1 MLDTEHGIPEERSAA
16 DSNNYYLGS
25 IGGHNVAIA
34 CLPLGSPGTSSAATV
49 AMHMQ
54 RTFTG
59 IRIGLLV
66 GVGGGAPSAA
76 DDIRLG
82 DVVVSTPN
90 SSCGG
95 VIEYVYEAAS
105 TSAAADNDR
114 HRRNDDGSSSRQGRF
129 LQRRCLNKPPPML
142 LTALSSLQSEH
153 DLYGSKAGELLEQA
167 AARYPKIQPKL
178 VAPSGGGDVDIG
190 GDRLYQASYV
200 HAGRDGEGC
209 DGCDAR
215 MLVRRPGRSFA
226 GPAVHFGIIAS
237 GEREIACGITRNQ
250 AKADLGVL
258 CFEREAAGL
267 MDNFPCLVVRG
278 ISDYADTHKSPSW
291 RGYAAGTAA
300 AFAKELLQIMP
311 PRGVEQSPTIIGL
324 MNDGEI
330 DAIKNMLY
338 HNLLICS
345 SARWLERRRK
355 DSVRCQRSQ
364 QCSQEKYDWLCLTL
378 PVLFGY
384 LGV

>member
-1 MLDTEHGIPEERSAA
+1 
-16 DSNNYYLGS
+16 
-25 IGGHNVAIA
+25 
-34 CLPLGSPGTSSAATV
+34 
-49 AMHMQ
+49 MHMQ

-66 GVGGGAPSAA
+66 GVGSGAPSAA

-90 SSCGG
+90 SSSGG
-95 VIEYVYEAAS
+95 VIQYSYEAVS
-105 TSAAADNDR
+105 TLAATDNNSR
-114 HRRNDDGSSSRQGRF
+114 HRNDEGSSSRHGRF
-129 LQRRCLNKPPPML
+129 VPTRCLNKPPPML

-167 AARYPKIQPKL
+167 AARHPNIQPKL
-178 VAPSGGGDVDIG
+178 VAPSGGSDVGIG
-190 GDRLYQASYV
+190 ADRLYQPSYL

-226 GPAVHFGIIAS
+226 GPAVHFGVIAS
-237 GEREIACGITRNQ
+237 GEQEVACGLTRNQ
-250 AKADLGVL
+250 AKAELDVL

-300 AFAKELLQIMP
+300 AFAKELLLIMP
-311 PRGVEQSPTIIGL
+311 PRDVEQSPTIL
-324 MNDGEI
+324 LLLNDGKSHV
-330 DAIKNMLY
+330 IKDILY
-338 HNLLICS
+338 
-345 SARWLERRRK
+345 RK
-355 DSVRCQRSQ
+355 
-364 QCSQEKYDWLCLTL
+364 
-378 PVLFGY
+378 FGDMFKC
-384 LGV
+384 VMP

>member
-1 MLDTEHGIPEERSAA
+1 MLDTEHGRPAERSAA
-16 DSNNYYLGS
+16 DSNNFYLGS

-66 GVGGGAPSAA
+66 GVGSGAPSAA

-90 SSCGG
+90 SINGG
-95 VIEYVYEAAS
+95 VIQYGFETAS
-105 TSAAADNDR
+105 TSAANDND
-114 HRRNDDGSSSRQGRF
+114 HRRSNDDYSSSRHGRF
-129 LQRRCLNKPPPML
+129 VQTRCLNKPPPML

-153 DLYGSKAGELLEQA
+153 DLHGSKAGELLEQA
-167 AARYPKIQPKL
+167 AARYPNIQPKL

-190 GDRLYQASYV
+190 RDRLYQATYV

-209 DGCDAR
+209 NGCDAR
-215 MLVRRPGRSFA
+215 MLVRRPDRPLA
-226 GPAVHFGIIAS
+226 GPAVHFGVIAS
-237 GEREIACGITRNQ
+237 GEQEIACGTTRNQ
-250 AKADLGVL
+250 AKAELGGL

-311 PRGVEQSPTIIGL
+311 PRDVEQSPTIIGL
-324 MNDGEI
+324 MNDGKK
-330 DAIKNMLY
+330 DVMKDLFNPK
-338 HNLLICS
+338 IC
-345 SARWLERRRK
+345 
-355 DSVRCQRSQ
+355 
-364 QCSQEKYDWLCLTL
+364 
-378 PVLFGY
+378 
-384 LGV
+384 